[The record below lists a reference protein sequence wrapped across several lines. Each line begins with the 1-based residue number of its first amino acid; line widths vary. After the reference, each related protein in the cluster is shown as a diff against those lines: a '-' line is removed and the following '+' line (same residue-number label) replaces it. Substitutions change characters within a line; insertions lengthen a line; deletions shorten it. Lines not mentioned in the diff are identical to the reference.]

1 MKPWLAI
8 FFSFSVLARAALVE
22 FGTHWEAFHG
32 MISHF
37 AGQVADNG
45 LFSMMAKQPRSRYSI
60 LYCSRQIIVP
70 LSKTDVERKP
80 EAR

>member
-1 MKPWLAI
+1 
-8 FFSFSVLARAALVE
+8 
-22 FGTHWEAFHG
+22 

-37 AGQVADNG
+37 AGQVADDG

-60 LYCSRQIIVP
+60 LYCSRQVIVP
-70 LSKTDVERKP
+70 LSKTDVECKP